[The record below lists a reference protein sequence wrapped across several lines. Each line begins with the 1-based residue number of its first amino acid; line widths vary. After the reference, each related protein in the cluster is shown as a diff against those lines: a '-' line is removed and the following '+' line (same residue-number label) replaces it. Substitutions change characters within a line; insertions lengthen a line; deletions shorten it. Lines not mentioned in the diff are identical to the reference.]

1 MRLLSGWRSTGN
13 PYDDFPYLMANTLT
27 VRSVDL
33 LNKAFGW
40 RKPPTLF
47 GEHLDRFDYLED
59 LNDRRRLDA
68 EVIATVCANQ
78 PATNIVEIG
87 TAAGRTTAL
96 MATNAPHA
104 VVHTVNIPPEEI
116 SQGGQFT
123 TCAPER
129 DEIGRVYREMGLEN
143 VRQILANTASWQPDI
158 SPVDIALIDGSH
170 DARFVYNDTRLMLDR
185 ARPGT
190 ILLWHDFAPEL
201 ARVYPWIADVC
212 RGVERLF
219 RKNVLTGR
227 ILHLQ
232 DSWIGLYR
240 VD

>member
-1 MRLLSGWRSTGN
+1 MRLLRGWRKN
-13 PYDDFPYLMANTLT
+13 PYDAFPYLMASTLT
-27 VRSVDL
+27 VRSVDMMR
-33 LNKAFGW
+33 KAFGW
-40 RKPPTLF
+40 QKHATL
-47 GEHLDRFDYLED
+47 LDDDLDQFNYLED
-59 LNDRRRLDA
+59 LNDRRRHDA
-68 EVIATVCANQ
+68 ELIATVCANH
-78 PATNIVEIG
+78 PADNIVEIG

-96 MATNAPHA
+96 MATNAPDA
-104 VVHTVNIPPEEI
+104 TVHTVNIPPEEI
-116 SQGGQFT
+116 PKGGRFT

-170 DARFVYNDTRLMLDR
+170 DARFVYNDTRLMLNH

-201 ARVYPWIADVC
+201 APVYPWIADVC
-212 RGVERLF
+212 RGIDRLF
-219 RKNVLTGR
+219 RKRILRGR

-232 DSWIGLYR
+232 DSWLGLYR